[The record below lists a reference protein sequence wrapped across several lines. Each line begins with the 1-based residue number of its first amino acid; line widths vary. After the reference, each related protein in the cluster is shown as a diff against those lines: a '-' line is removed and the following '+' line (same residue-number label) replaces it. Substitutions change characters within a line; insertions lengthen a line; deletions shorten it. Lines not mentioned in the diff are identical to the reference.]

1 MENFGSDVA
10 VELLGNLGNEII
22 VVAIVLCSLLGSLPL
37 PFCFRGAVLAQNCS
51 PLSYAPFHALAL
63 SPNAHAHIN

>member
-1 MENFGSDVA
+1 MENFGTDIA
-10 VELLGNLGNEII
+10 VELFGNLGGNEII

-37 PFCFRGAVLAQNCS
+37 SFCFRGAVLAQNCS
-51 PLSYAPFHALAL
+51 PLSYAPFHAL